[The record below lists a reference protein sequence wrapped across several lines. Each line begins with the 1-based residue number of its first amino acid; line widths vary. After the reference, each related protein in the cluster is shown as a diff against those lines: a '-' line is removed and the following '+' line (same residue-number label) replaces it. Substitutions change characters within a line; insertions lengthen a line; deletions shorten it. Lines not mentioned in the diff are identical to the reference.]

1 MCGDSKLTLAEVL
14 KRVCFFFFF
23 FKKTKQKTIKTGKPL
38 WLLHHDTINK
48 GVFFKGERKKKG
60 REMMKDG
67 YLCMMAFL

>member
-1 MCGDSKLTLAEVL
+1 MWGQQVDASRSVEACV
-14 KRVCFFFFF
+14 FFFFF